1 MASILAVVIPGYLEY
16 STKLDLENL
25 ALDVALTVREAQSY
39 GAGAKVSTSG
49 SGSFNATYGINF
61 DLNNSN
67 KFFFFEENGSLGYD
81 NGIDFLINEYTV
93 KNGYS
98 LYDVC
103 LSDGGNKECNKKGN
117 DVRGTVIYFTR
128 PNPDAIIYRRN
139 NGGNIIGGPWESASL
154 EFISP
159 DQATTTVQIRKT
171 GAISILR

>member
-1 MASILAVVIPGYLEY
+1 MKIFLKHKKQFPKNNQGFIRYESKLFMVFKFKRNFGRDTRNFRTGFTLIELLVVFFIMVSILAVVIPGYLEY

-81 NGIDFLINEYTV
+81 NGIDFLINEYTL
-93 KNGYS
+93 KN
-98 LYDVC
+98 
-103 LSDGGNKECNKKGN
+103 
-117 DVRGTVIYFTR
+117 
-128 PNPDAIIYRRN
+128 
-139 NGGNIIGGPWESASL
+139 
-154 EFISP
+154 
-159 DQATTTVQIRKT
+159 
-171 GAISILR
+171 